1 MLKENLIK
9 RINVAF
15 IGNTFVGKTNLIKKA
30 TGLEFTE
37 HYLSTIGLE
46 QVYKRINVEQKEY
59 NLVFWDTSGQERFRA
74 ITKTIYRKCKI
85 IIFIYDITNKESFEE
100 LQSVWLPE
108 AQNILGN
115 DFIIGIIANKS
126 DLYQEE
132 KITKEQGEE
141 YANEINAK
149 FLSFSAKTGSTYELD
164 NFLEDLLKDYI
175 KVNGLDEDEEEN
187 EGIIRLKREPKYEV
201 IYRTV
206 TVWEKCCLCCY
217 CPRRLKFRLY
227 RRPDGTTTCCRPH

>member
-1 MLKENLIK
+1 MI
-9 RINVAF
+9 IV
-15 IGNTFVGKTNLIKKA
+15 LIKK
-30 TGLEFTE
+30 
-37 HYLSTIGLE
+37 I
-46 QVYKRINVEQKEY
+46 KKE
-59 NLVFWDTSGQERFRA
+59 E
-74 ITKTIYRKCKI
+74 I
-85 IIFIYDITNKESFEE
+85 IKQNYFDYSKAA
-100 LQSVWLPE
+100 E
-108 AQNILGN
+108 AQE
-115 DFIIGIIANKS
+115 KS
-126 DLYQEE
+126 LVEVMEEE

-141 YANEINAK
+141 FANEINAK
-149 FLSFSAKTGSTYELD
+149 FLSFSAKTDSTYELD

>member
-1 MLKENLIK
+1 MLIENLIK

-15 IGNTFVGKTNLIKKA
+15 IGNSFVGKTNLIRKA
-30 TGLEFTE
+30 AGLEFSKE
-37 HYLSTIGLE
+37 YLSTFGLE

-74 ITKTIYRKCKI
+74 ITETSYRKCKI
-85 IIFIYDITNKESFEE
+85 VIFVYDITNKESFEE
-100 LQSVWLPE
+100 IQSVRLPE

-115 DFIIGIIANKS
+115 DFIKGIIANKC
-126 DLYQEE
+126 DLYEEE
-132 KITKEQGEE
+132 KITEEQGEKF
-141 YANEINAK
+141 ANEINAK
-149 FLSFSAKTGSTYELD
+149 FLSFSAKTGSTQKLD

-175 KVNGLDEDEEEN
+175 KENGIDEDEEEN
-187 EGIIRLKREPKYEV
+187 ERIIRLKREPKYEV
-201 IYRTV
+201 INRTV

-217 CPRRLKFRLY
+217 CPRQLKIQLY